1 MLYKNQIPQK
11 VQKVFS
17 FTMIAIIVD
26 IQLLNLKVMITAS
39 GFRITTTIHII
50 AVITIEQFINHLE
63 GQQVNQMKGMSKKLK
78 ENQQG

>member
-17 FTMIAIIVD
+17 FKMIGFVD
-26 IQLLNLKVMITAS
+26 IQLLNSKVKITAS
-39 GFRITTTIHII
+39 GFRITATIHII
-50 AVITIEQFINHLE
+50 AVITIEQVINRLE
-63 GQQVNQMKGMSKKLK
+63 GQKVNQMKDMSKKLK

>member
-1 MLYKNQIPQK
+1 
-11 VQKVFS
+11 
-17 FTMIAIIVD
+17 MIAIIVD